1 MAKAYVI
8 GGANIDIQG
17 ASVKPLVLQDSNIG
31 TVSYSFGG
39 VARNIAENL
48 ALLKD
53 EVVFVSAMGNDPFG
67 KDMYRYCQSV
77 GMDLRYCVQANQ
89 TSSMYLAI
97 MDEKN
102 DMALAINDMRILKHI
117 DQSLLETVFANLQP
131 EDILVM
137 DTNLDKEI
145 IEYLLEH
152 CPCRIYL
159 DPISTTKAQ
168 KICPYLDHIHMIK
181 PNRMEAEIISGIY
194 LDSEKNYKK
203 ALDYFLEQGVR
214 EVVISLG
221 KEGVIAADQTQKFW
235 MKHSFV
241 PMKNATGAG
250 DAFLAGYIHQ
260 TLNHADLETRVR
272 YAIASAILT
281 VSSEFTVSEKM
292 SQQTVETIVN
302 TIEMEKIELC

>member
-17 ASVKPLVLQDSNIG
+17 ASNHPLVLQDSNIG
-31 TVSYSFGG
+31 NVSYSFGG

-67 KDMYRYCQSV
+67 KDMYQYCQSL
-77 GMDLRYCVQANQ
+77 GMDLTYCVQANQ

-117 DQSLLETVFANLQP
+117 DQSLLETVFSKIRP
-131 EDILVM
+131 DDILIM

-145 IEYLLEH
+145 ITYLLDH
-152 CPCRIYL
+152 CPCPIYL
-159 DPISTTKAQ
+159 DPISTTKAK
-168 KICPYLDHIHMIK
+168 KICPYLDQIHMMK

-194 LDSEKNYKK
+194 LDSKENYKK
-203 ALDYFLEQGVR
+203 ALQYFLDQGV
-214 EVVISLG
+214 EEIIISLG
-221 KEGVIAADQTQKFW
+221 KDGVIAADRNQQFW
-235 MKHSFV
+235 MKHAFV

-250 DAFLAGYIHQ
+250 DSFLAGYIHQ
-260 TLNHADLETRVR
+260 TLKHANLEERVR
-272 YAIASAILT
+272 FAIASAILT
-281 VSSEFTVSEKM
+281 VSSEFTVSEYM
-292 SQQTVETIVN
+292 SQDAVN
-302 TIEMEKIELC
+302 QVLETIEMEKIELC